1 MFYASHISFA
11 RIYTEIFKDT
21 AFSMLNCEVELT
33 EVCILVLVFTYLE
46 MNENIASTDLFKYV
60 YIDL

>member
-21 AFSMLNCEVELT
+21 AFCMLNCEVELT
-33 EVCILVLVFTYLE
+33 KACILVLVFYIFG
-46 MNENIASTDLFKYV
+46 NE
-60 YIDL
+60 